1 MEPHIFRSYDVRGI
15 YGKDLNEEIMESI
28 GNAFGSKIQNDCVVA
43 SDSRSSSP
51 SLCKAFIKGVVD
63 RGKNVVEITDVPLG
77 VGMFMA
83 WQHKKSYAY
92 ITASHL
98 AKEWNGV
105 KFFHSSGL
113 GFMEDENFEIR
124 DMVLKSPVPGK
135 GKIKTIKQGR
145 LEKINTN
152 KAIEVYQNYLLRR
165 FKAEKSLKVV
175 LDCGNGM
182 AGPVA
187 PGMFKKAG
195 FEVETVFEEVD
206 CSFPNRAPEPTS
218 ESLSALSKKVRDSD
232 IGIAYDGD
240 GDRMVLA
247 DETGRILD
255 SVQTS
260 YMILKEL
267 LKTEKGSIVANVE
280 ASRVIDKAAKQFG
293 RTVIRVPVG
302 HTFLVEA
309 VHKQKACFGLEVS
322 GHYCIPSVVPYDDSL
337 AISLF
342 VAVLLSRSDRK
353 LSDIVNELPV
363 LVLKRTAASCPDNK
377 KFGVVER
384 LKHRLQEEYEN
395 TNTMDGVRVDFDD
408 AWVLIRAS
416 NTASIIRLTIEAE
429 TEKRYEEL
437 RRKFHAILENEIR
450 QSL

>member
-1 MEPHIFRSYDVRGI
+1 MDFSHIFRSYDVRGI
-15 YGKDLNEEIMESI
+15 YGKDLNEEIMERI
-28 GNAFGSKIQNDCVVA
+28 GNAFASRISNDCVVA

-51 SLCKAFIKGVVD
+51 ALRKAFVKGVTD
-63 RGKNVVEITDVPLG
+63 RGKNVVEIMDVPLG
-77 VGMFMA
+77 VGMFLA
-83 WQHKKSYAY
+83 WQHKKSYAF

-98 AKEWNGV
+98 TKEWNGV

-113 GFMEDENFEIR
+113 GFMEDENFAIR
-124 DMVLKSPVPGK
+124 DIVLQNKTVELNH
-135 GKIKTIKQGR
+135 GKIEKEDTVKIITQYQDYLVERFKPDK
-145 LEKINTN
+145 KIN
-152 KAIEVYQNYLLRR
+152 
-165 FKAEKSLKVV
+165 VV

-187 PGMFKKAG
+187 PDMFKKAG
-195 FEVETVFEEVD
+195 FEVETIFEKVD
-206 CSFPNRAPEPTS
+206 CNFPNRDPEPTR
-218 ESLSALSKKVRDSD
+218 ESLSALSKKTIGSD

-255 SVQTS
+255 PVQTS
-260 YMILKEL
+260 YVILKEL
-267 LKTEKGSIVANVE
+267 LKTEKGGIVANVE
-280 ASRVIDKAAKQFG
+280 ASRTIDKIAQQFG

-342 VAVLLSRSDRK
+342 VAVLLSRSERK

-363 LVLKRTAASCPDNK
+363 LVLKRTSVSCPDNK

-384 LKHRLQEEYEN
+384 LKHRLQEEYKN

-408 AWVLIRAS
+408 AWALIRAS

-437 RRKFHAILENEIR
+437 RRKFHAILGDEIR
-450 QSL
+450 QSG